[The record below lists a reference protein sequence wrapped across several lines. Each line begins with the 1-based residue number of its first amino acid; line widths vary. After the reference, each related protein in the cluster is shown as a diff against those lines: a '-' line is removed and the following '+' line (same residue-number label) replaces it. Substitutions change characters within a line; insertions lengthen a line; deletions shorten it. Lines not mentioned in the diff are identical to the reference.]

1 MTTSQLSAA
10 QQTQLDNRD
19 STGQWKTKEH
29 AGVEDTSEVLG
40 LNAPQDDTDQQAPNY
55 RFPDAEQVLSVD
67 ATREEWLEQRRT
79 GVGGSDASALV
90 GANRFKDVLDVY
102 EDKKGVS
109 EPIESNYRMRRG
121 LAMEPGIREEFTR
134 QTGIETQRR
143 GLLRNKERP
152 HMMVSVDSMT
162 SDGGIL
168 EIKTTS
174 YHQRRDWDEEEGRV
188 PQEAYWQVQHA
199 MGVTGRSH
207 TWVAADVGGD
217 FMVIKVDRN
226 EDDIETLR
234 ESSDEFWDRVESD
247 LPPDPNSLEKIQQT
261 YAQAEPGKK
270 AVANPEIEKAVTE
283 FAEAKEAETTAKER
297 QKIAR
302 ARVEGHMKDAEE
314 LVGEDGTRLATN
326 KQNSTFS
333 KTKFTQ
339 AHPDLAKQFTV
350 NKPDID
356 TKALSKA
363 HPDVYTEY
371 RARAFKPA

>member
-1 MTTSQLSAA
+1 MTQSLTPA
-10 QQTQLDNRD
+10 QQTQIEDRD
-19 STGQWKTKEH
+19 ATGQWKSKEH
-29 AGVEDTSEVLG
+29 GEADDASDVLG
-40 LNAPQDDTDQQAPNY
+40 LNDEQPPGPEATNY
-55 RFPDAEQVLSVD
+55 RFPDAVQVLPVD
-67 ATREEWLEQRRT
+67 ASREEWLAHRRA

-90 GANRFKDVLDVY
+90 GANRYKDILDVY
-102 EDKKGVS
+102 QDKKGLS

-134 QTGIETQRR
+134 QTGIDTQRR
-143 GLLRNKERP
+143 GLLRNKDRP

-174 YHQRRDWDEEEGRV
+174 YHQRRDWDEEESRV

-207 TWVAADVGGD
+207 AWIAADVGGD
-217 FMVIKVDRN
+217 FMIVKVDRD

-234 ESSDEFWDRVESD
+234 EASDEIWDRVESD

-261 YAQAEPGKK
+261 YSHAEPGKK
-270 AVANPEIEKAVTE
+270 AVATPEIEKAVTE
-283 FAEAKEAETTAKER
+283 YAEAKESETTAKER

-302 ARVEGHMKDAEE
+302 ARIEGHMKDAEE
-314 LVGEDGTRLATN
+314 LVGEDGARLVTN

-333 KTKFTQ
+333 KTKFTKE
-339 AHPDLAKQFTV
+339 HPDLAQKFTV
-350 NKPDID
+350 DKPDID

-363 HPDVYTEY
+363 HPDIYTDF
-371 RARAFKPA
+371 RARAFKV

>member
-1 MTTSQLSAA
+1 MTQSLTPA
-10 QQTQLDNRD
+10 QQTQIENRD
-19 STGQWKTKEH
+19 ATGQWKSKEH
-29 AGVEDTSEVLG
+29 GEADDASDVLG
-40 LNAPQDDTDQQAPNY
+40 LNDEQPPGPEATNY
-55 RFPDAEQVLSVD
+55 RFPDAVQVLPVD
-67 ATREEWLEQRRT
+67 ASREEWLAHRRA

-90 GANRFKDVLDVY
+90 GANRYKDILDVY
-102 EDKKGVS
+102 QDKKGLS

-134 QTGIETQRR
+134 QTGIDTQRR
-143 GLLRNKERP
+143 GLLRNKDRP

-207 TWVAADVGGD
+207 AWIAADVGGD
-217 FMVIKVDRN
+217 FMIVKVDRD

-234 ESSDEFWDRVESD
+234 EASDEMWDRVQSD

-270 AVANPEIEKAVTE
+270 AVATEEVKRAVEEYTD
-283 FAEAKEAETTAKER
+283 AKEAETTAQER

-302 ARVEGHMKDAEE
+302 ATIEAHMKDAEE

-326 KQNSTFS
+326 KQNSTFAS
-333 KTKFTQ
+333 SKFTKE
-339 AHPDLAKQFTV
+339 HPDLAQKFTV
-350 NKPDID
+350 NKPGID

-363 HPDVYTEY
+363 HPDIYTAF
-371 RARAFKPA
+371 RARAFKV